1 MMMVKAIIRPERL
14 EFVKQA
20 LEKAGINGMTI
31 REVQGRGDQKGIT
44 LTYRGGKMNVDF
56 IPKTMLDVI
65 VADEMAEK
73 TAEIIMNAARTGK
86 VGDGRIFVLP
96 VIKSF
101 RIRTGEEIH

>member
-1 MMMVKAIIRPERL
+1 MMMIKAIIRPERL
-14 EFVKQA
+14 EFVKQE

-56 IPKTMLDVI
+56 IPKTMVDVV

-73 TAEIIMNAARTGK
+73 TTEIIMKAARTGK
-86 VGDGRIFVLP
+86 VGDGRIFIIP
-96 VIKSF
+96 VVRSF
-101 RIRTGEEIH
+101 RIRTGEEVQ